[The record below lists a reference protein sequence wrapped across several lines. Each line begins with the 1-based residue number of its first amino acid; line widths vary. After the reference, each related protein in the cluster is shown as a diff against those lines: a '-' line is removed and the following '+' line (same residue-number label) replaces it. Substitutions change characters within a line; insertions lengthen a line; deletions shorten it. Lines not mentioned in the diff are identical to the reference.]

1 MFQTMVL
8 GGIPQCPVMQ
18 MDRRLQSLT
27 ESSLPGLSFDKN
39 NIFFKKFQMQQLQLK
54 RRRLGGGEV
63 RGRLLDPLW
72 TETSAAEEA
81 VEVVGQA

>member
-1 MFQTMVL
+1 MFQKIVL
-8 GGIPQCPVMQ
+8 GRIQFVM
-18 MDRRLQSLT
+18 
-27 ESSLPGLSFDKN
+27 ESSLPGLSFEKKTTSSLKN
-39 NIFFKKFQMQQLQLK
+39 FQMQQLQLK